1 MDFNDY
7 LRDKAVEFRAEA
19 EKAKKKEESEEL
31 KDLAKVCEEVASE
44 IEEHQTGG

>member
-19 EKAKKKEESEEL
+19 DKAKKEQEREEL
-31 KDLAKVCEEVASE
+31 RDLAKVCEEVASE